1 MANRRLGR
9 VTRWAVMVGCIVLM
23 SPFMGACQKQTR
35 ETSEET
41 TLEAPIEEVS
51 QQAVSDDAL
60 VRASIDDLP
69 SPVAAPDDWPWWR
82 GPTSNNHAAPA
93 QDPPTQWSDTE
104 NVLWQV
110 NLPGKG
116 HATPCVQ
123 GERIFVPAGDKEQ
136 QTIWML
142 CLERASGQRQWQ
154 KAVYQGKMPKIHGDN
169 SHASAMPACDGQR
182 VFFPYQTDEEIRM
195 VALNLEGDI
204 LWDESVSPYSSI
216 QGFSASPILY
226 RSAVIVP
233 ISGKD
238 DNRLTALHRGT
249 GQIIW
254 QTEVAADHESY
265 ASAVLAEVAG
275 RKQVILVGPDNIRTY
290 DPDTGRKLWECD
302 GPAQCYV
309 AVAVAD
315 EKTVYATGGYPKKA
329 LLAIAAHGSGNVTDT
344 HLTWKSD
351 NKAGYVSSPLLHE
364 GLLYAVNDRGLFRCY
379 EAATGEVLWE
389 EQLEGKFYSSPVLVH
404 DMIYLFNRTGQ
415 GFVLRTG
422 RTYKRLAE
430 NTLAHGIFATPVICR
445 SHIFLRTLDTFYCL
459 AR

>member
-1 MANRRLGR
+1 MVTMGCVLG
-9 VTRWAVMVGCIVLM
+9 M
-23 SPFMGACQKQTR
+23 SQFLDASQKETPQADEEDTLEPLAK
-35 ETSEET
+35 ETS
-41 TLEAPIEEVS
+41 PP
-51 QQAVSDDAL
+51 AVSGDAL
-60 VRASIDDLP
+60 VRAGIDDLP

-82 GPTSNNHAAPA
+82 GPTGNNHAGPT
-93 QDPPTQWSDTE
+93 QDPPVRWSDTE
-104 NVLWQV
+104 NVRWQV
-110 NLPGKG
+110 DLPGQG
-116 HATPCVQ
+116 HATPCIQ
-123 GERIFVPAGDKEQ
+123 GERIFVAAGDKEQ
-136 QTIWML
+136 QTIWMF

-154 KAVYQGKMPKIHGDN
+154 RAVYQGKMPKIHGDN

-182 VFFPYQTDEEIRM
+182 VYFPYQTDEEIRM

-204 LWDESVSPYSSI
+204 VWDETVSPYTSI

-226 RSAVIVP
+226 RSALIVP

-238 DNRLTALHRGT
+238 DNNLTALHRET

-275 RKQVILVGPDNIRTY
+275 RKQVILVGPDNIRSD
-290 DPDTGRKLWECD
+290 DPDPGQEVWECD

-315 EKTVYATGGYPKKA
+315 DKTVYATGGYPKKA
-329 LLAIAAHGSGNVTDT
+329 LLAIAAHGLGKVTDT
-344 HLTWKSD
+344 HLVWKSD

-364 GLLYAVNDRGLFRCY
+364 GLLYAVNDKGLFRCY
-379 EAATGEVLWE
+379 EAATGAVLWE
-389 EQLEGKFYSSPVLVH
+389 EQLEGRFYSSPVLVN

-422 RTYKRLAE
+422 RTYKRLAQ
-430 NTLAHGIFATPVICR
+430 NTLAHGVFATPVICR
-445 SHIFLRTLDTFYCL
+445 SHIFLRTLKTFYCL